1 MKICHIGNLPL
12 EQMGDITR
20 EIFNRCEGE
29 HVYYHLKKIPPYL
42 PGRNPFN
49 RPPKPKMIK
58 YDEIPKSDIYLLHC
72 FKNMYDYFK
81 IFKHPEGRGKIV
93 SLIHSTFPCQPSLHS
108 DSVVTISRA
117 AEKHLEITTN
127 QKSTMIQGAIDL
139 DPFLQVQPDYEFP
152 VVGKISRFEPGKYHD
167 QYFNALLWLHD
178 KYGNSVRI
186 IQHDNFPEIEKYFCP
201 KTMDHTAVIGKPET
215 RAAALR
221 KLSIYADAHDTGQ
234 DRFEETFCVSLL
246 EAMASGLP
254 CVILGHGQPAM
265 VEVLGDGGI
274 VVDNIYE
281 FYKALET
288 LINSPALCREWG
300 LRARERAK
308 SFSLDKMINEYNEL
322 FRGLCDG
329 I

>member
-12 EQMGDITR
+12 KQMGDITR

-29 HVYYHLKKIPPYL
+29 HVYWNQMVGAKRAVFGNIFLYKACPIP
-42 PGRNPFN
+42 
-49 RPPKPKMIK
+49 
-58 YDEIPKSDIYLLHC
+58 DADIYFLHC
-72 FKNMYDYFK
+72 FKEDSIYYRDFK
-81 IFKHPEGRGKIV
+81 WNKDKSKIV

-117 AEKHLEITTN
+117 AEKHLELTTN

-139 DPFLQVQPDYEFP
+139 DPFLQVEPDYEFP

-167 QYFNALLWLHD
+167 QYFNVLLWLHD

-186 IQHDNFPEIEKYFCP
+186 IQHDNFPEIERYFCP
-201 KTMDHTAVIGKPET
+201 KTMDHTAVIGEPET

-221 KLSIYADAHDTGQ
+221 KLSIYADAHDTGP

-254 CVILGHGQPAM
+254 CVILGQGQPAM

-281 FYKALET
+281 FYKALEL
-288 LINSPALCREWG
+288 LINSPALCRAWG
-300 LRARERAK
+300 LKARERAK
-308 SFSLDKMINEYNEL
+308 RFNLDKMINEYNEL
-322 FRGLCDG
+322 FKGLYDD